1 MRFWPAHCPYSHCPS
16 RTSGR
21 FQASPW
27 GMYLRK
33 CDGRSAQRFR
43 CRTCGRTFSSQTF
56 RLDYRLQ
63 RPHLHL
69 DLWALLISKVTHR
82 QAARVLSCTRKS
94 VAHRLDLLG
103 RHCREFHQARLEERP
118 VRLHE
123 GPFQLDE
130 LETYEHRRR
139 LQPLT
144 VPVLIQRS
152 SYFVIH
158 AEVATLPCRGG
169 LAEQE
174 RRRKERLEELLGKR
188 RSGSRRAVEACFG
201 RLASV
206 IGSQRSEIVQTDF
219 KSTYRGCIER
229 TLGRGIRHD
238 QTPSTLKRDR
248 DNPLFPINHTLAQLR
263 DGVSRLVRRTWA
275 ASKQAARLGHHLWI
289 WICWRNYVRGVT
301 NRAPHTT
308 PGMIVGAT
316 ERQLGREELLR
327 WRVTVEE

>member
-1 MRFWPAHCPYSHCPS
+1 MRFWPAHCPYARCPS
-16 RTSGR
+16 RSSGR

-27 GMYLRK
+27 GTFLRK
-33 CDGRSAQRFR
+33 CDGRTAQRFR
-43 CRTCGRTFSSQTF
+43 CRTCARTFSSQTF
-56 RLDYRLQ
+56 RLDFRLQ

-82 QAARVLSCTRKS
+82 QAARVLACTRKS

-103 RHCREFHQARLEERP
+103 RHCREFHQARLRERP
-118 VRLHE
+118 TGLGV
-123 GPFQLDE
+123 GPYLFDE

-144 VPVLIQRS
+144 VPVLIQRK

-169 LAEQE
+169 LRPKE
-174 RRRKERLEELLGKR
+174 RKRKEHLEALYGKR
-188 RSGSRRAVEACFG
+188 RSGSRKAVENCLG
-201 RLASV
+201 QLAS
-206 IGSQRSEIVQTDF
+206 ILGTHSSEIVQTDF
-219 KSTYRGCIER
+219 KSTYPGCIER
-229 TLGRGIRHD
+229 TLGRSIGHD

-248 DNPLFPINHTLAQLR
+248 ENPLFPINHTLAQMR

-275 ASKQAARLGHHLWI
+275 ASKQAARLGRHLWI

-301 NRAPHTT
+301 NWAPRTT

-316 ERQLGREELLR
+316 ERPLGREELLR
-327 WRVTVEE
+327 WHERVER